1 MPRNGKYFWDSIVV
15 NNACRMDETS
25 ETFESKYL
33 PSSGAYLSGA
43 YYYGGRH
50 VSTNNVKFHL
60 VVQQNEKER
69 TTKVILDEQTL

>member
-25 ETFESKYL
+25 ETFEL
-33 PSSGAYLSGA
+33 PSSGG

>member
-1 MPRNGKYFWDSIVV
+1 MPRNGKYFWDSIAV
-15 NNACRMDETS
+15 NNACRMGETS

-33 PSSGAYLSGA
+33 PSSGA

-60 VVQQNEKER
+60 VAQQNEKER
-69 TTKVILDEQTL
+69 TKKVIPDEQTL